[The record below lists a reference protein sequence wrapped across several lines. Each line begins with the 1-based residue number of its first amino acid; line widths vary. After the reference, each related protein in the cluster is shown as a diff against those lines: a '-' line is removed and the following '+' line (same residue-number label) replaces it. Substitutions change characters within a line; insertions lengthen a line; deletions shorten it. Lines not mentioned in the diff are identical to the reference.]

1 MTFGAGESFLWSDRA
16 EGTDCTVW
24 YAITAIVLLRFVAM
38 DVRAR
43 HQSDQLLLLPVPVP
57 VPVPVPDPPEGCACS
72 RSHRLAASH
81 AMADENDDEND
92 DDDDDDDD
100 RLQGLGR

>member
-24 YAITAIVLLRFVAM
+24 YAITATVLLRFVAM

-92 DDDDDDDD
+92 DDDDD

>member
-57 VPVPVPDPPEGCACS
+57 VPVPDPPEGCACS

-92 DDDDDDDD
+92 DDDDDD

>member
-1 MTFGAGESFLWSDRA
+1 MRVFSGQTEQRVR
-16 EGTDCTVW
+16 TVQ
-24 YAITAIVLLRFVAM
+24 YGMRSQLPPTVLLRFVAM

-92 DDDDDDDD
+92 DDDDDD